1 MNVFVLGAALGCGE
15 AGQDGVPDPTT
26 FRLSGTVSGPV
37 VVGVNLALSGAVSR
51 STTTDAL
58 GAFAF
63 EGLQAGDYTLT
74 PTSRTVAVGATSVA
88 GLDFGD
94 AAIVAV
100 THWMTGPIG
109 GKLVSGVRVDLGGAA
124 NGTTLTDAQ
133 GHYVFSGLA
142 DGVYTVTPTAQGGS
156 FVPTSRQ
163 VTVAGVLAQ
172 FVSPVPGSRA

>member
-1 MNVFVLGAALGCGE
+1 M
-15 AGQDGVPDPTT
+15 P
-26 FRLSGTVSGPV
+26 R
-37 VVGVNLALSGAVSR
+37 
-51 STTTDAL
+51 DAL

-163 VTVAGVLAQ
+163 VTVAGADVTAVDFASTTAILTTFAVGGRPSQ
-172 FVSPVPGSRA
+172 IVAGLDGNIWFTQPDAGQVVRYTR